1 MIELAVGKNK
11 HILKERILKHATM
24 LFYANGV
31 KMIKMD
37 TIAKDLSISKKTL
50 YLFFPTKE
58 DLCLACLVKEKETLC
73 KHMELYKQTGNHNVI
88 EVLMEN
94 LLQEMKLFTNINP
107 VFFED
112 IHKYKRIQNYLLDT
126 EKEHYDE
133 DYLAFQEGIREGLFR
148 NDVDFAIIRTMFR
161 ASIEN
166 AMQTPLHK
174 EFGFVKIFHDI
185 ITTIIRGFST
195 TKGIEIIDRLLL
207 Q

>member
-1 MIELAVGKNK
+1 MIELVAGKNK

-58 DLCLACLVKEKETLC
+58 DLCLACLVKEKESLC
-73 KHMELYKQTGNHNVI
+73 KHMEIYKQTGNHNVI

-112 IHKYKRIQNYLLDT
+112 IHKYKRI
-126 EKEHYDE
+126 
-133 DYLAFQEGIREGLFR
+133 
-148 NDVDFAIIRTMFR
+148 
-161 ASIEN
+161 
-166 AMQTPLHK
+166 
-174 EFGFVKIFHDI
+174 
-185 ITTIIRGFST
+185 
-195 TKGIEIIDRLLL
+195 
-207 Q
+207 

>member
-58 DLCLACLVKEKETLC
+58 DLCLACLVKEKEALC

-107 VFFED
+107 VFF
-112 IHKYKRIQNYLLDT
+112 KYKRIQNYLL
-126 EKEHYDE
+126 EHYDE